1 MKIRKIIMNTLVHP
15 VTMLNLTMV
24 GFLGMIELVHIRAHH
39 SLDVDVHGHVHRALK
54 ENPEL
59 ARSACYELD

>member
-1 MKIRKIIMNTLVHP
+1 MNTLVHP

-54 ENPEL
+54 KTPEL